1 MAEVDNTAEATPFI
15 TKSLGIFDKALAK
28 MESGIPLNDLEKKV
42 VSELKVEDVPEIET
56 EVKDLPPEEENEKE
70 LTVEKQEEVPP
81 QEEEPAPAE
90 TEPVAE
96 EEPKTEPVTEEPKKA
111 RAPKPVEQKKTETKK
126 ETKKEKSSSGYERY
140 PTPVKLAEMGGHAV
154 HTVYD
159 EGKDIAKGMAAQGE
173 TSGSIT
179 DDVARA
185 IPHFDYRSLF

>member
-1 MAEVDNTAEATPFI
+1 MAEVDKSAEATPFI

-70 LTVEKQEEVPP
+70 LIVKKQEEVPP
-81 QEEEPAPAE
+81 QEEKPAP
-90 TEPVAE
+90 AE
-96 EEPKTEPVTEEPKKA
+96 EEPKPEPVVNEPKKA
-111 RAPKPVEQKKTETKK
+111 PAPKPMEQKKTETKK

-140 PTPVKLAEMGGHAV
+140 PTPVKLAEMGGHAL

-159 EGKDIAKGMAAQGE
+159 EGKDIAKGMAEQGE
-173 TSGSIT
+173 SSGSIT
-179 DDVARA
+179 EDVARA